1 MRVREEEEKLMDYT
15 LVEVIV
21 SRCTTE
27 QLMTMYNVSYF
38 NNAHE
43 FLVLL
48 AQQRGK
54 LKKVFFFGTIN
65 FFKTRSKKIK
75 S

>member
-1 MRVREEEEKLMDYT
+1 M
-15 LVEVIV
+15 EVIV
-21 SRCTTE
+21 SKIPTE
-27 QLMTMYNVSYF
+27 QLMMMYDVGYF

-54 LKKVFFFGTIN
+54 LRKVAGN
-65 FFKTRSKKIK
+65 AGVG
-75 S
+75 